1 MKLWAGRFKKE
12 LDPRTN
18 DFNRSLPFDCRM
30 YRQDIMGSIAH
41 AEMLGECGIIT
52 KEDSLKIV
60 EGLKGILSDIESGVL
75 QFDDISEDI
84 HTFTEG

>member
-30 YRQDIMGSIAH
+30 YRQDIEGSMAH
-41 AEMLGECGIIT
+41 AEMLGKTGII
-52 KEDSLKIV
+52 SA
-60 EGLKGILSDIESGVL
+60 
-75 QFDDISEDI
+75 DD
-84 HTFTEG
+84 T